1 MKVMQLV
8 KSVKTIALATA
19 ALVVLEGWLA
29 AQSQTQAQPQEP
41 QAPVFRAAVDVVR
54 IDVQVVDRSGEP
66 FKGLTPEDFEVSI
79 DGKARQIVSV
89 DLVEYSTVLPTV
101 LPVRTPGRLM
111 PDARVFIVAID
122 EFSFVPAAIGPAMQA
137 TRRFIQQLRPEDVV
151 AIYAYPFHTGSL
163 DLTHDHF
170 AAERTLHRV
179 NGRRERQLGMF
190 SLSPSEIID
199 ITAEDLA
206 VTNRVISREC
216 SATDPTCPGAVRS
229 EAHSIAGY
237 FEGQAAQSLASLSVL
252 VKSLRRIPGRKT
264 LVLVSGGV
272 MTSDRT
278 GGRPDVTGLFAAIG
292 EEAAAAETNL
302 YVMHWDTHFLE
313 TFSAVNAT
321 STASGDRFTSAFR
334 DSDTFRHGL
343 DMVAGKS
350 GGALLAIEAGTGQSA
365 FDRVLRENMAYYL
378 IGVAST
384 AGDRDGKLH
393 FINVKTKARGA
404 TVRSRTHVVIPS
416 VPGQSS
422 HGKQP

>member
-1 MKVMQLV
+1 MKVMQL
-8 KSVKTIALATA
+8 VKTIALATA

-29 AQSQTQAQPQEP
+29 AQSQTQTQPQEP

-89 DLVEYSTVLPTV
+89 DLVEYSTVAPTV

-137 TRRFIQQLRPEDVV
+137 TQRFIQQLRPEDVV

-199 ITAEDLA
+199 ITAEDLG

-292 EEAAAAETNL
+292 EEAATAETNL

-313 TFSAVNAT
+313 TYLCRQRNEHGVGQSVHLGVPRQRHVPA
-321 STASGDRFTSAFR
+321 RP
-334 DSDTFRHGL
+334 RHGRRQIGRRAPGHRGRHRSVRVRPGAAREHGVL
-343 DMVAGKS
+343 PDR
-350 GGALLAIEAGTGQSA
+350 GG
-365 FDRVLRENMAYYL
+365 VH
-378 IGVAST
+378 
-384 AGDRDGKLH
+384 DG
-393 FINVKTKARGA
+393 
-404 TVRSRTHVVIPS
+404 RS
-416 VPGQSS
+416 
-422 HGKQP
+422 